1 LIPHLTPCLPA
12 LPTGPQGLNV
22 GRPESTISTHL
33 LTLKQLELIGS
44 LGGKPEDATEVLKSI
59 ASGDLTI
66 TTQSIAFDDIPA
78 GLEALER
85 GEGAGRRFVA
95 DIHH

>member
-1 LIPHLTPCLPA
+1 
-12 LPTGPQGLNV
+12 
-22 GRPESTISTHL
+22 
-33 LTLKQLELIGS
+33 LKQLELVGS
-44 LGGKPEDATEVLKSI
+44 LGGTPEDTTEVPKFI

-66 TTQSIAFDDIPA
+66 ATQSIAFDDNPA